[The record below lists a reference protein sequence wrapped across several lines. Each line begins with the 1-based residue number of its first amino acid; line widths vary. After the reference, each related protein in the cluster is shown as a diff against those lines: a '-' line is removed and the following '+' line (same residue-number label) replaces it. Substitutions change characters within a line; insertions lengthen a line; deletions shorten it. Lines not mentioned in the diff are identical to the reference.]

1 MAVLDYQA
9 VAKHQKSIS
18 EFDLNRL
25 QNAICENGQLLDL
38 RNLYEYSDAYL
49 GQLMRKVNAYT
60 NEFEFENSDTV
71 ENLIE
76 AIILEA
82 INQDKYNLGIKK
94 TSDEQIVIFS
104 KNKNNEYS
112 NLAIDEDGDISY
124 MFFANDKT
132 KSKRK
137 LYCFNDGLKVEEL
150 ASLL

>member
-1 MAVLDYQA
+1 MPAEYQSL
-9 VAKHQKSIS
+9 VAYQKAIS

-25 QNAICENGQLLDL
+25 QNAVHENGQLLDL
-38 RNLYEYSDAYL
+38 RNFYEYSDAYL
-49 GQLMRKVNAYT
+49 GQLMRKVNIYT
-60 NEFEFENSDTV
+60 NEFEFEGKDNI

-82 INQDKYNLGIKK
+82 INLDKYHLGIKK
-94 TSDEQIVIFS
+94 IGEDKIVIFS
-104 KNKNNEYS
+104 KNKNQEYS

-124 MFFANDKT
+124 MFFAKDKA

-137 LYCFNDGLKVEEL
+137 MYYFNDGLNVEEL